1 MFSNGD
7 PELKVIF
14 LDIDGV
20 LNNHTLLY
28 HYGFDYIDEDMVE
41 LLKHVVNAT
50 GAEIVLSSSWRIDG
64 HSKKIVEKELEK
76 TKMGLLDC
84 TVRIKGKKRAEEI
97 KEWLG
102 RHKIKK
108 YAILDDDEDAGVGF
122 GKNFFQ
128 TDADMGLTG
137 EVAKRVIKHLGAS

>member
-1 MFSNGD
+1 VFSDGD
-7 PELKVIF
+7 HKLKVIF

-20 LNNHTLLY
+20 LNNQTLLY
-28 HYGFDYIDEDMVE
+28 HYGFDYIDGDMVE

-50 GAEIVLSSSWRIDG
+50 GAEIVLSSSWRLDG

-76 TKMGLLDC
+76 TKMELLDC
-84 TVRIKGKKRAEEI
+84 TIHIKGKKRAEEI

-102 RHKIKK
+102 RHKVKK

-137 EVAKRVIKHLGAS
+137 KVAKKAIEHLGAS